1 MPKTDKAPK
10 PKTTKARLSLLH
22 TISASVLCYTARKL
36 TNRQLAEL
44 LRAIPP
50 TAPGAAVFTAK
61 VMGTALRTGEV
72 TIPDSTD
79 IPAKLRKANLARI
92 QKIKDPKVRA
102 EFLAGKGTPNV
113 VKPAKSPAKP
123 AS

>member
-10 PKTTKARLSLLH
+10 PKTTKARLSLLP
-22 TISASVLCYTARKL
+22 TFSTKVLCDIARKL
-36 TNRQLAEL
+36 TDRQLAEL

-50 TAPGAAVFTAK
+50 TAPGAEFFTAK
-61 VMGTALRTGEV
+61 VMGAALRTGEV
-72 TIPDSTD
+72 TIPDGTD

-102 EFLAGKGTPNV
+102 EFLSGKGTPRV
-113 VKPAKSPAKP
+113 FKPAKVPATP